1 MDSRLSQETSREDG
15 EQVEAQYE
23 GEDVRLT
30 SQKELSG
37 WYSYGFAA
45 EVFAICAMG
54 KPLYHIQTTYNP
66 DIQARRRAS
75 APQTSCMSRNKRV
88 RLVLL

>member
-75 APQTSCMSRNKRV
+75 APPNQ
-88 RLVLL
+88 LHEQE

>member
-1 MDSRLSQETSREDG
+1 MDNSSSQDAQQLEDG
-15 EQVEAQYE
+15 DQVEPQYE
-23 GEDVRLT
+23 GEDTRLT

-54 KPLYHIQTTYNP
+54 KCPRQVSGCFHHGFCMRCP
-66 DIQARRRAS
+66 R
-75 APQTSCMSRNKRV
+75 TSQIYTVWRCTGEPPY
-88 RLVLL
+88 